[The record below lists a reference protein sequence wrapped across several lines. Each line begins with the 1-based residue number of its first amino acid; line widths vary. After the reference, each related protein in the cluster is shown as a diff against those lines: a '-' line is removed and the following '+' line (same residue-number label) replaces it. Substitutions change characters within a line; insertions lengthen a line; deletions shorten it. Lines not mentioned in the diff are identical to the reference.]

1 MNDEQTVCSFSGHDG
16 KTVSLRFFRGSR
28 EGIISPEEIEEQS
41 RSASLQH
48 RLGKATV
55 SKIAPR
61 SGNRVIDVNEI
72 VGAL

>member
-1 MNDEQTVCSFSGHDG
+1 MSDEHTVCPFSGHDG
-16 KTVSLRFFRGSR
+16 KTASLRFFRGSR

-48 RLGKATV
+48 RLEKAIV
-55 SKIAPR
+55 SKKAPT

-72 VGAL
+72 VVGL